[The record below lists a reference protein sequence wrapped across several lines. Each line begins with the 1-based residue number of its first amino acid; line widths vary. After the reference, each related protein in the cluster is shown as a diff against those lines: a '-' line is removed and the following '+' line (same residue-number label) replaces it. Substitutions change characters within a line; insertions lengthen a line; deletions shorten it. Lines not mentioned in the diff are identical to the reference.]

1 MLGDYDCD
9 ELFVSQEGDEIVP
22 PMSLIECDEEKHYSV
37 PCTTFSKGVKEGK
50 ELKFLTSEKLL
61 TKLIILLSQIK
72 PGNKSN

>member
-22 PMSLIECDEEKHYSV
+22 PMSLIEGDEEKHYSV
-37 PCTTFSKGVKEGK
+37 PYTTFSKGVKEGK
-50 ELKFLTSEKLL
+50 ELKFLTSKKLL
-61 TKLIILLSQIK
+61 TNLIILLSQIK